1 VRVADPRVLAAEL
14 RALREDLDRRAR
26 REYHEALAA
35 HRRVG
40 DEENEVLLW
49 TAFRSYVETVCSS
62 LDALSDGADGSDS
75 GNGDGSLANDHLYE
89 MPVCEYDSESIVGL
103 AALRTLLSELL
114 VEDDRFS
121 PAQTRRAADAVER
134 AAVEALDLA
143 AQPPVVE

>member
-40 DEENEVLLW
+40 DEESEVLLW

-62 LDALSDGADGSDS
+62 LDALSEGTDGTDG
-75 GNGDGSLANDHLYE
+75 GEPLANAHLYE
-89 MPVCEYDSESIVGL
+89 VPVCEYDGEPIAGL

-114 VEDDRFS
+114 VEGERFT
-121 PAQTRRAADAVER
+121 PARTREAAAAVER
-134 AAVEALDLA
+134 AAVEALNLA